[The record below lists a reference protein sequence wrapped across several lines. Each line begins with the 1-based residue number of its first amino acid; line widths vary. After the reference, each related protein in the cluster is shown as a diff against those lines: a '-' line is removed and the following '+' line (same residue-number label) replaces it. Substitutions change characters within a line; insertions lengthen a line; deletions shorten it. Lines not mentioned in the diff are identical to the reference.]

1 MTLNRVYLGWIPSFF
16 CLTAG
21 TKWAALNGHSLIHHS
36 GLNLRMISG
45 WHFNSYVFYRKEGL
59 KYQLETVTLNKAQAL
74 KWLVT
79 VSPSYY
85 VGGFISHMCP
95 ELEPVLNKDF
105 PNKGCPWDNLWAME
119 TIPTIL
125 SRSWDKDWISKIIIL
140 SKIDFYQWTSKH
152 QNATIKD

>member
-1 MTLNRVYLGWIPSFF
+1 
-16 CLTAG
+16 
-21 TKWAALNGHSLIHHS
+21 
-36 GLNLRMISG
+36 MISV
-45 WHFNSYVFYRKEGL
+45 WHFNAKNVFNRKEGL

-105 PNKGCPWDNLWAME
+105 VACVAR
-119 TIPTIL
+119 TRL
-125 SRSWDKDWISKIIIL
+125 SYIQLLALVHTMLYSIVM
-140 SKIDFYQWTSKH
+140 
-152 QNATIKD
+152 